1 MPVVRMPWK
10 RQHWRKD
17 GRVPM
22 NNGKKWADLSPEEKR
37 EERFKRWLTPD
48 VTFSSPE
55 AEKGY
60 KERVTRF
67 IKAIKLEEPDRV
79 PVMLPAGN
87 IPAYLYGGNLKK
99 VMYDYDELRRAW
111 RKFLQEFEMDTYI
124 GPGLVLPG
132 KVLEAIDFKLEK
144 WPGHGL
150 PDDIESYQFI
160 EGEYITADEYDKL
173 IKDPSDF
180 WLRTFL
186 PRAVGACKP
195 FEKLPQLTAFIGIPV
210 FYIARLADPDIKAA
224 LKTLMDAADETM
236 KWMAAVGE
244 VTREAVEAGL
254 PPLGGGFS
262 GAPFDMIGDMLRG
275 TRAIMMDMFQRPEK
289 LHEAMERLV
298 PIAIDEAVSGAD
310 SSGCPIVMMPLH
322 KGTGGFMSNKQ
333 YETFYWPT
341 FKKLLLGMIDEGLV
355 PMPFAEGNYEPRLE
369 IIKDMPRGS
378 MIWWF
383 EHMDMARA
391 KEVLGDTACIAG
403 NVPVTALCTGTPRDV
418 KEHCRRLIETCAP
431 GGGYIL
437 TGGAS
442 MDRGNPDNL
451 RAVMEAAK
459 EYGVYQR

>member
-1 MPVVRMPWK
+1 
-10 RQHWRKD
+10 
-17 GRVPM
+17 M
-22 NNGKKWADLSPEEKR
+22 NTEKKWSDLSWEEKR
-37 EERFKRWLTPD
+37 EKRFNQWLNLP
-48 VTFSSPE
+48 VKFSSTE
-55 AEKGY
+55 TEKLY

-79 PVMLPAGN
+79 PVILPAGN
-87 IPAYLYGGNLKK
+87 IPAYLAGVNLKT

-111 RKFLQEFEMDTYI
+111 LKFLDEFEMDTFI
-124 GPGLVLPG
+124 GPGLVFPG
-132 KVLEAIDFKLEK
+132 RVLEAIDYKLEK

-150 PDDIESYQFI
+150 ADDIETYQFI
-160 EGEYITADEYDKL
+160 EDEYVKADEYDKL

-186 PRAVGACKP
+186 PRTLGACKA

-210 FYIARLADPDIKAA
+210 FYVAYFADPEIQAA
-224 LKTLMDAADETM
+224 YKTLMDAGTETM
-236 KWMAAVGE
+236 KWM
-244 VTREAVEAGL
+244 EAVNDVSQKSLEAGL
-254 PPLGGGFS
+254 PSFWGSMS

-275 TRAIMMDMFQRPEK
+275 TRGIMMDMFHQPDK

-298 PIAIDEAVSGAD
+298 PIAIDEAVAGSNA
-310 SSGCPIVMMPLH
+310 SGCPIVVMPLH

-333 YETFYWPT
+333 FETFYWPT
-341 FKKLLLGMIDEGLV
+341 FKKILLGLINEGLV

-383 EHMDMARA
+383 EHMDMAKA
-391 KEVLGDTACIAG
+391 KEVLGNTACIAG
-403 NVPVTALCTGTPRDV
+403 NVPVTLLCTGTPRDV
-418 KEHCRRLIETCAP
+418 KEYCRRLIKVCAP

-437 TGGAS
+437 TGSAT

-459 EYGVYQR
+459 EYGVYK

>member
-1 MPVVRMPWK
+1 MDTV
-10 RQHWRKD
+10 
-17 GRVPM
+17 
-22 NNGKKWADLSPEEKR
+22 NKWSEMTWEEKR
-37 EERFKRWLTPD
+37 EERFTRWLSPG
-48 VTFSSPE
+48 VKFSSPE
-55 AEKGY
+55 AEKLY
-60 KERVTRF
+60 RERVTRF
-67 IKAIKLEEPDRV
+67 IKTIKLEEPDRV

-87 IPAYLYGGNLKK
+87 IPAYLAGVNLKT

-111 RKFLQEFEMDTYI
+111 RKFLREFDMDTFI

-144 WPGHGL
+144 WPGYGL
-150 PDDIESYQFI
+150 ADDIETYQFI
-160 EGEYITADEYDKL
+160 EAEYVKADEYDAL

-186 PRAVGACKP
+186 PRAAGSFKA

-210 FYIARLADPDIKAA
+210 FYIAHFADPEVRQA
-224 LKTLMDAADETM
+224 LKTLTDAGIETM
-236 KWMAAVGE
+236 KWMQAVGE
-244 VTREAVEAGL
+244 VSQESLEAGF
-254 PPLGGGFS
+254 PALGGGFS

-275 TRAIMMDMFQRPEK
+275 THGIMMDMFQRPDK

-298 PIAIDEAVSGAD
+298 PIAIDEAVAGANN
-310 SSGCPIVMMPLH
+310 SGCPIVMMPLH

-355 PMPFAEGNYEPRLE
+355 PMPFAEGNYESRLE
-369 IIKDMPRGS
+369 IIKDMPRSS
-378 MIWWF
+378 MVWWF

-403 NVPVTALCTGTPRDV
+403 NVPVTVLCTGTPQEV
-418 KEHCRRLIETCAP
+418 KERCRRLIEVCAP

-437 TGGAS
+437 TGGAT

-459 EYGVYQR
+459 EYGVYKR